1 MRRFAE
7 ASGKRDLSL
16 RRCEHS
22 EQVSESGGARAFP
35 LSSLRAPLLIT
46 VLWAQEIN
54 RYKRG
59 DTALQGD
66 RGG

>member
-22 EQVSESGGARAFP
+22 EQVSESGGARAFSLAFGPHSLSQSP
-35 LSSLRAPLLIT
+35 LGTGR
-46 VLWAQEIN
+46 
-54 RYKRG
+54 
-59 DTALQGD
+59 
-66 RGG
+66 